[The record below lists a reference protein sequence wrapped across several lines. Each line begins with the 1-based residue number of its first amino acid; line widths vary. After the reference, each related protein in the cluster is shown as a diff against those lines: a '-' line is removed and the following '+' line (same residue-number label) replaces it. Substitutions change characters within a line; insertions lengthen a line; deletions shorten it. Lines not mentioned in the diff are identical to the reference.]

1 MEKEKMTPQSKHIY
15 DLLPKEMRDN
25 TKKVSMEYRGYLRI
39 IQSHLKTIY
48 GMRADWK
55 QCIKNYQKKN
65 KELNGNFC
73 NDISELSMNEIKNMV
88 EKEEIN
94 LKSLEEDLIRR
105 DECWNFLDKFDV
117 VKHWSIGSPNYL
129 ALAQHYG
136 FRTEMI
142 DITNDLKTA
151 IMLKAMICIK
161 IINSKNINI
170 ALHQNF
176 DGQIYDAFSL
186 IVSLERMKQP

>member
-1 MEKEKMTPQSKHIY
+1 MCGNS
-15 DLLPKEMRDN
+15 DN
-25 TKKVSMEYRGYLRI
+25 TKEKSFFYRGENAL
-39 IQSHLKTIY
+39 Y
-48 GMRADWK
+48 GSSKPSLFRNRSQNITLD
-55 QCIKNYQKKN
+55 
-65 KELNGNFC
+65 
-73 NDISELSMNEIKNMV
+73 
-88 EKEEIN
+88 EKLI
-94 LKSLEEDLIRR
+94 DLIRR

-142 DITNDLKTA
+142 DITNDLKTV

>member
-48 GMRADWK
+48 GMRADWN
-55 QCIKNYQKKN
+55 QYIKNYQKKN

-94 LKSLEEDLIRR
+94 LKSLEEKVAYLNEYLNKKDTYS
-105 DECWNFLDKFDV
+105 DEEYVYQTKKCAQI
-117 VKHWSIGSPNYL
+117 IGV
-129 ALAQHYG
+129 
-136 FRTEMI
+136 
-142 DITNDLKTA
+142 D
-151 IMLKAMICIK
+151 
-161 IINSKNINI
+161 
-170 ALHQNF
+170 
-176 DGQIYDAFSL
+176 
-186 IVSLERMKQP
+186 